1 MTRRAAVQMLIAGL
15 LIGWFVIFLRAENT
29 EKSIVRAMLLEQ
41 SENGWSAGLLYQ
53 FPEASADASET
64 NAQIQFVLASGR
76 TPQAALMR
84 AEKKL
89 PRKANYRLCDYL
101 LLGQESTLETLKTC
115 ESLFLEHPYGRLASH
130 VFLLDFSGKALEF
143 QMEENVSLPE
153 SLLEQ
158 IKSDLTAPRL
168 YENRN
173 GLLLP
178 VLKLSDGEL
187 SEQEERLLITEKGK
201 MILTEEQTQVIL
213 FLTGAKKTVSIQND
227 TAPFALTR
235 LAKSIECEKD
245 GFHLVLT
252 CRCPP
257 ESRRPTQE
265 EIRKWEALCT
275 ETIRL
280 GWEQGS
286 DLLRLSAVQALEDE
300 MKRLTTKNA
309 CPQVRIDVVM
319 F

>member
-1 MTRRAAVQMLIAGL
+1 
-15 LIGWFVIFLRAENT
+15 
-29 EKSIVRAMLLEQ
+29 MLLEQ

-64 NAQIQFVLASGR
+64 NAQIQFALASGN
-76 TPQAALMR
+76 TPQAALMQ

-115 ESLFLEHPYGRLASH
+115 ESLFLGHPYGRLASH

-143 QMEENVSLPE
+143 QTEEHGSLPE

-158 IKSDLTAPRL
+158 IKSDPTAPRL

-178 VLKLSDGEL
+178 ILKLSDGEL
-187 SEQEERLLITEKGK
+187 SEQEERLLITEKGEK
-201 MILTEEQTQVIL
+201 TLTEAQTQAVL
-213 FLTGAKKTVSIQND
+213 FLTGAEKTVSVQND
-227 TAPFALTR
+227 TVPFALTR
-235 LAKSIECEKD
+235 LAMSIESEKD
-245 GFHLVLT
+245 GFQLILT

-265 EIRKWEALCT
+265 EIAEWETLCT
-275 ETIRL
+275 ETVRL
-280 GWEQGS
+280 GWEQGV
-286 DLLRLSAVQALEDE
+286 DLLRLGSVRALENE
-300 MKRLTTKNA
+300 TNRLTTENA
-309 CPQVRIDVVM
+309 CPQVQTDVVM
-319 F
+319 L